1 MYNVIT
7 EKIYK
12 AMEQQGMTTYKLAQ
26 LIGMKYELLRRVF
39 HGKRKLTADELPLR
53 FDN

>member
-1 MYNVIT
+1 MIT

-26 LIGMKYELLRRVF
+26 LIGMKYELL
-39 HGKRKLTADELPLR
+39 AELIKAC
-53 FDN
+53 NG